1 MVRIA
6 RHFDPMAPDAPRPED
21 RGGER
26 PTAETKTALRT
37 ELRARRRTIAA
48 DPAALTVRSARIWAE
63 IVSRGLLGGDRL
75 EPETRPAR
83 IMLFE
88 TLPGEPDTSRWAEWC
103 RARGLAVLHPE
114 VDGPDLRVQP
124 GDVDPAMLDVVVLPG
139 LAFAADGHRLGQGGG
154 HYDRFLP
161 RLRPDCVTIGVC
173 FAEQL
178 ADRLPVEAHDVRV
191 DVVVTDAG
199 WDVAG

>member
-6 RHFDPMAPDAPRPED
+6 RHFDPMAPPDDELAPASRVK
-21 RGGER
+21 
-26 PTAETKTALRT
+26 AALRA
-37 ELRARRRTIAA
+37 ELRARRRVIAA
-48 DPAALTVRSARIWAE
+48 DPAALAARSARIWAE
-63 IVSRGLLGGDRL
+63 IVSRRLLGGDR
-75 EPETRPAR
+75 PESETGPAR

-88 TLPGEPDTSRWAEWC
+88 TVPGEPDTSRWAAWC
-103 RARGLAVLHPE
+103 RAHGLTVFHPE

-124 GDVDPAMLDVVVLPG
+124 GDVGPTALDVVIVPG
-139 LAFAADGHRLGQGGG
+139 LAFTADGYRLGQGGG

-161 RLRPDCVTIGVC
+161 RLRPGCRTIGVC

-178 ADRLPVEAHDVRV
+178 VDRLPVEDHDVPV

-199 WDVAG
+199 WDVAR